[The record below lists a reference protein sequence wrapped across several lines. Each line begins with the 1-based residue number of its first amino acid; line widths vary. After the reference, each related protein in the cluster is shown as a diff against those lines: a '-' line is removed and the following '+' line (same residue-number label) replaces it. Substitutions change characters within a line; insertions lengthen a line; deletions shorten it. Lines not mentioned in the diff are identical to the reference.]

1 MNDYIDK
8 VMSLASTMRMHGDS
22 IMDVA
27 VVENILQSLT
37 PKFDYIICSIEEAN
51 NVKDMQINEL
61 QSSLLVHE

>member
-1 MNDYIDK
+1 MNDYSDT